1 MKIGIIGS
9 GKVGSKLGEL
19 WVKAGHQVMFS
30 FSRNPERLKA
40 LAEQMGSNARHGTPA
55 EAVQFGEVILLAPN
69 FSLAPEAVNQAGSL
83 AGKIV
88 IDTTN
93 PYRLG
98 ENNELVRMVDEN
110 ASAAEEI
117 LKLVP
122 GARLVK
128 AFSSFQPSSLQ
139 RLADRASEQRLAVAI
154 ASDDDE
160 AKAIVS
166 KLAEDCKGKPFDLGS
181 LHNARLMEIPGPFS
195 FGDNLTLESAL
206 ALRKEVLGY

>member
-1 MKIGIIGS
+1 VKIGIIGS
-9 GKVGSKLGEL
+9 GKVGTQLGEL

-30 FSRNPERLKA
+30 FSRHPERLKA

-55 EAVQFGEVILLAPN
+55 EAVEFGEVALLAPN
-69 FSLAPEAVNQAGSL
+69 FALASEAVNQAGSL
-83 AGKIV
+83 VGKIV

-98 ENNELVRMVDEN
+98 ENSELVRMVDER

-117 LKLVP
+117 FKLLP

-128 AFSSFQPSSLQ
+128 AFSSFQPSALQ
-139 RLADRASEQRLAVAI
+139 RLADREPEQRLAVAI
-154 ASDDDE
+154 ASDDEE

-166 KLAEDCKGKPFDLGS
+166 QLAEDCGGKPLDLGR

-195 FGDNLTLESAL
+195 FGDRLTLESAL